1 MDAKSP
7 LRFLGAVW
15 CHTVMWSLTA
25 VMFPG
30 ALLLSVFIGSQRA
43 FGIGLRHWG
52 WLLTRL
58 ALYKTSVEG
67 FEKIVQPAVWAA
79 NHRNYADIMLLVGLA
94 PGPVVFVARQ
104 GVIRAPIIGSVL
116 KRGGHLLV
124 RRGVGAANTQ
134 TLQQAVKLLSQGV
147 SVIFF
152 PEGTRSR
159 DGSIG
164 EFLPGAFHIAARAGV
179 PLIPMA
185 LAGTEFAIPYLP
197 LMQPA
202 RLAVRM
208 LEPVTVIPEQVQDS
222 AFRESIRARVEEA
235 VQELQPLVGPRI

>member
-58 ALYKTSVEG
+58 ALFKTTAQG

-79 NHRNYADIMLLVGLA
+79 NHRNYVDIMLLVGLS
-94 PGPVVFVARQ
+94 PGPVVFVARK
-104 GVIRAPIIGSVL
+104 GVVKAPIIGSVL

-124 RRGVGAANTQ
+124 RRGVGAANAQ
-134 TLQQAVKLLSQGV
+134 CLQQAVRLLNQGV

-152 PEGTRSR
+152 PEGTRSK
-159 DGSIG
+159 DGTIG
-164 EFLPGAFHIAARAGV
+164 EFLPGAFHIASRAGV
-179 PLIPMA
+179 PLIPIA
-185 LAGTEFAIPYLP
+185 VAGTEFGIPYLP
-197 LMQPA
+197 LIQPA
-202 RLAVRM
+202 RLAVRV
-208 LEPVTVIPEQVQDS
+208 LDPVEVLPEQVQDR
-222 AFRESIRARVEEA
+222 AFRDSIRCRVEEA
-235 VQELQPLVGPRI
+235 VQEMQPLIGPRI